1 MLIRVDDLRGPQ
13 VHALLREH
21 LDSVAQ
27 YSPPESVH
35 ALDLPAL
42 RAPGITFWTVWETE
56 ALLGC
61 GALKALDDTH
71 AELKSMR
78 TARAHL
84 RRGVARALLEHILR
98 EAERRGHR
106 RVSLETGTHAAFRPA
121 HALYASFGFAPCGP
135 FGDYVDDPHSVF
147 MTRTLPREKRR
158 PWCVA
163 SVLPPSCPASSS
175 SSSSACTSTGP

>member
-1 MLIRVDDLRGPQ
+1 MDIRVDDLAGPD

-27 YSPPESVH
+27 YSPPQSVH

-42 RAPGITFWTVWETE
+42 RAPDITFWTVWENG

-61 GALKALDDTH
+61 GALKALDDRH

-84 RRGVARALLEHILR
+84 RRGVARALLGHILH
-98 EAERRGHR
+98 EADLRGHR
-106 RVSLETGTHAAFRPA
+106 RVSLETGSHEAFRPA
-121 HALYASFGFAPCGP
+121 HALYTSFAFLRCGP
-135 FGDYVDDPHSVF
+135 FGHYVDDPHSVF
-147 MTRTLPREKRR
+147 MTRTLP
-158 PWCVA
+158 
-163 SVLPPSCPASSS
+163 L
-175 SSSSACTSTGP
+175 